1 MGTTTTSPAKTEA
14 TPPTPAGA
22 SPTATDAT
30 SAAAP
35 QSSPLKVRVL
45 FPDDTDGNH
54 RGFEITDPALIQQ
67 LISAIQATKP
77 TKSFIGDV
85 QGYEGPI
92 DAEKLG
98 KVFAQFSGGGGTAS
112 AGAAPTADQ
121 KAGGTPVADPKAS
134 GAPAP
139 AAQAA
144 KADTATAAPTPAAA
158 KPADQPKTDATAAKP
173 ADAQPAPAAPT
184 PAKT

>member
-14 TPPTPAGA
+14 APPTSAGA
-22 SPTATDAT
+22 SPTAADAA

-92 DAEKLG
+92 DAEKMG
-98 KVFAQFSGGGGTAS
+98 KVFGQFSGGGSATAAS
-112 AGAAPTADQ
+112 ASAAPTADQ
-121 KAGGTPVADPKAS
+121 KAGGTPAATDPKAS
-134 GAPAP
+134 TPAPAP
-139 AAQAA
+139 AG
-144 KADTATAAPTPAAA
+144 KD
-158 KPADQPKTDATAAKP
+158 
-173 ADAQPAPAAPT
+173 
-184 PAKT
+184 